1 MVRDSGKITSNY
13 FWGDEL
19 DSFRS
24 DYDEDFYVDGFG
36 TRPAMVITLDNNSKK
51 LIKLTGRTMKSDWS
65 KARTVEAWED
75 DEDDDW

>member
-1 MVRDSGKITSNY
+1 MVRDSGKITSVE
-13 FWGDEL
+13 FWGEEL

-36 TRPAMVITLDNNSKK
+36 VRPAMVISLDKAKK